1 MIKDLEQNFLLRHI
15 GPSRL
20 EIQEMLD
27 EMGFDTIDG
36 LIQKT
41 IPKSIQTKTPLN
53 IGPGIDEFSLLKRI
67 KGIASKN
74 KVARSYI
81 GTGYYGTITPPVI
94 QRNVLENPGWY
105 TCLLYTSP
113 SPRDRG

>member
-53 IGPGIDEFSLLKRI
+53 IGPGIDEFSLLKKLRGLHQKI
-67 KGIASKN
+67 K
-74 KVARSYI
+74 
-81 GTGYYGTITPPVI
+81 
-94 QRNVLENPGWY
+94 
-105 TCLLYTSP
+105 
-113 SPRDRG
+113 